1 MSSNLTDQTAT
12 TTAGADPTTP
22 PPGGVRVAVHNG
34 HCHHFGICQ
43 QEAPAVFRL
52 RSDHR
57 LSYDS
62 SPAPEQA
69 DRVRQAARVCPMQAI
84 TVENA

>member
-1 MSSNLTDQTAT
+1 
-12 TTAGADPTTP
+12 
-22 PPGGVRVAVHNG
+22 
-34 HCHHFGICQ
+34 
-43 QEAPAVFRL
+43 VFRL

-69 DRVRQAARVCPMQAI
+69 DQVRQAARVCPMQAI